1 MKSNILSIALLFCI
15 IILFCIFGSSNRE
28 EKNVAE
34 FNREIHN
41 LKQSNSELNESAV
54 GEFVINT
61 AKLKNKIL
69 TAKHDTVDL
78 SLLGLTKPLVFYFK
92 ESSCNPCIK
101 RELAQIAK
109 LSKTRR
115 DILILAKYQN
125 PRLMAILMREFGI
138 YKNTYALD
146 INEPIFLGVEN
157 QPITVLFTV
166 DVQNNIKNAYMPSA
180 NNPILS
186 EYYFKSLKAEKI

>member
-1 MKSNILSIALLFCI
+1 
-15 IILFCIFGSSNRE
+15 
-28 EKNVAE
+28 
-34 FNREIHN
+34 
-41 LKQSNSELNESAV
+41 
-54 GEFVINT
+54 
-61 AKLKNKIL
+61 
-69 TAKHDTVDL
+69 
-78 SLLGLTKPLVFYFK
+78 
-92 ESSCNPCIK
+92 
-101 RELAQIAK
+101 
-109 LSKTRR
+109 
-115 DILILAKYQN
+115 
-125 PRLMAILMREFGI
+125 MREFGI